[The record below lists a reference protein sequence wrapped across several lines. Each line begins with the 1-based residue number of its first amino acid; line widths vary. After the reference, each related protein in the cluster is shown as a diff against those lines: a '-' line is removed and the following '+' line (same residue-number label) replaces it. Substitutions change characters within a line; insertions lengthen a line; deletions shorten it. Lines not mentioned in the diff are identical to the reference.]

1 MKDYVS
7 ALITIHEP
15 KTMAEALQHEGCNDV
30 MQQEM
35 NSIHKNNTWT
45 FQLLPDGKRPISSKW
60 VYKKKYNA
68 KRKVKKLKARII
80 DKGFEQLNGLD
91 SMETFAPIIKWS
103 TIRLVCMLASQCDWN
118 INHLD
123 VKTMFLHGELH
134 EQIFRHQLKGFIK
147 PWKEHLFCKL
157 KKALYGLK

>member
-15 KTMAEALQHEGCNDV
+15 KTMAEVLQHEGCNDV

-45 FQLLPDGKRPISSKW
+45 LQLLPAGKRPIYSKW

-68 KRKVKKLKARII
+68 KGKVEKLKAMII
-80 DKGFEQLNGLD
+80 DKGFE
-91 SMETFAPIIKWS
+91 
-103 TIRLVCMLASQCDWN
+103 
-118 INHLD
+118 
-123 VKTMFLHGELH
+123 
-134 EQIFRHQLKGFIK
+134 
-147 PWKEHLFCKL
+147 
-157 KKALYGLK
+157 

>member
-7 ALITIHEP
+7 ELITIHEP
-15 KTMAEALQHEGCNDV
+15 KTMAEAFQHEGCNDV

-35 NSIHKNNTWT
+35 DSIHKNNTWT
-45 FQLLPDGKRPISSKW
+45 LQLLLDGKRPIYSKW

-68 KRKVKKLKARII
+68 KGKVEKLKARII

-91 SMETFAPIIKWS
+91 YMETFAPVIKWS
-103 TIRLVCMLASQCDWN
+103 TIRLVCMLASQCNWN
-118 INHLD
+118 INHWD
-123 VKTMFLHGELH
+123 IKTMFLHGELH

-147 PWKEHLFCKL
+147 PWKEDLFCKL